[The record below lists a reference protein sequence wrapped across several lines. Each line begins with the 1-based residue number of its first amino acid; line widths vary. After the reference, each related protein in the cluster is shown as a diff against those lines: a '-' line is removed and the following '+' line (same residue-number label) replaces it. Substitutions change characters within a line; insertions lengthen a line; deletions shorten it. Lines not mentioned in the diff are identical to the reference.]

1 MSKFKVIFSPYAL
14 VDLDD
19 ACNYYRKISEDTEL
33 KFLLEIDKKI
43 DAIYLNPYF
52 ASVKFDAT
60 RCTSLKKF
68 PYSIFY
74 TIDEAVDTVIIT
86 NIFFA
91 KRKPF
96 WL

>member
-1 MSKFKVIFSPYAL
+1 MKKFKVIFSPYAL
-14 VDLDD
+14 DDLDD
-19 ACNYYRKISEDTEL
+19 ACNYYRKIDPETEL

-43 DAIYLNPYF
+43 DAIYINPYF
-52 ASVKFDAT
+52 ATVKFDKT

-74 TIDEAVDTVIIT
+74 TVDVFTETVIIT

-91 KRKPF
+91 KRRPF
-96 WL
+96 W